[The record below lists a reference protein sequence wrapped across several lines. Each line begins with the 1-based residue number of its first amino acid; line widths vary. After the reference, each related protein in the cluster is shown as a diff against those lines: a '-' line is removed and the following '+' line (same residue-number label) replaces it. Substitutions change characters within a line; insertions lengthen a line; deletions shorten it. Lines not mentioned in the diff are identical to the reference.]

1 MIIAWV
7 LSLIAVG
14 LLGYHYS
21 KTVDLIKQAV
31 IKIRE
36 QEKPEGPKS
45 VTVDADDPVQVAIIE
60 HDRIMRELNE

>member
-7 LSLIAVG
+7 ISLVAAG
-14 LLGYHYS
+14 LLGYHYN
-21 KTVDLIKQAV
+21 KTVELINQAV
-31 IKIRE
+31 VKIKE

-45 VTVDADDPVQVAIIE
+45 VTIDTDDPIQVAKIE